1 MRTIILLG
9 GILFASTFS
18 VISQTQKSEANDKVI
33 VSKSVADQSK
43 TDANPGSVANVSRRN
58 QYVRPDAK
66 KRFNR
71 YLISMFGPVS
81 LGKDIAKSGFQTW
94 TNSPEEWG
102 DHWEGFGRRVASN
115 IGRDMIE
122 NTAIYGIDESF
133 KIDSSF
139 YRSRNRGVGSR
150 IKNALISPVTARS
163 TDGKR
168 VFGVS
173 RVAGTYAGSI
183 IAAETWYPA
192 RYNWKDGLKSGTYSL
207 GLDAAFNLIK
217 EFIWKK

>member
-1 MRTIILLG
+1 MRTFILLG
-9 GILFASTFS
+9 VILLAATFS
-18 VISQTQKSEANDKVI
+18 VISQTQRSEADDKPI
-33 VSKSVADQSK
+33 VSRSDADQSQIDTK
-43 TDANPGSVANVSRRN
+43 SDGIANASRRN

-71 YLISMFGPVS
+71 YLMSMFGPVS
-81 LGKDIAKSGFQTW
+81 LGTNIAKSGFQTW

-102 DHWEGFGRRVASN
+102 DQWEGFGRRVASN
-115 IGRDMIE
+115 IGKDMIE
-122 NTAIYGIDESF
+122 NTAIYGIDESL

-139 YRSRNRGVGSR
+139 YRSRNRSFGSR

-173 RVAGTYAGSI
+173 RVAGTYTAAI